1 MEITKENKGAV
12 TIANI
17 KLIADYM
24 GYEYKDSSIF
34 PMVKADVFYEYAFF
48 DSNWDL
54 LMRVIQKISQF
65 KYEDGETAYPRTF
78 GMPFDNGS
86 HDNDITI
93 MVRFNRQPVFHGKT
107 LIKAAYDAVMYFINI
122 YNQNKS
128 QELAKGI
135 TAQ

>member
-1 MEITKENKGAV
+1 MEITKQDKGAV
-12 TIANI
+12 TIANV

-54 LMRVIQKISQF
+54 LMRVIDKISQF

-78 GMPFDNGS
+78 GMPFTDGLAEGEQ
-86 HDNDITI
+86 TI

-107 LIKAAYDAVMYFINI
+107 LINATYDAAMYFI
-122 YNQNKS
+122 QNVKW
-128 QELAKGI
+128 
-135 TAQ
+135 